1 MLSLAETMFLFL
13 FVFRQKA
20 IIANASGLV
29 GTMKLLRFEMI

>member
-20 IIANASGLV
+20 IIANASELV
-29 GTMKLLRFEMI
+29 ASFRNDLSVFN